1 MPIGPSFDGVL
12 AAAQTGA
19 AWAWDVL
26 YKEFAGPV
34 RGYLTARG
42 AADPDNALGEVF
54 LQVARNIKTFHGDEA
69 RFRSWLFMIAHHRL
83 IDERRSRRRRREE
96 LMADEA
102 HFDVAA
108 APTRSAEDD
117 AVDNLTV
124 EDIRRLLSTLS
135 PAQQDVLTLRIVGG
149 LTIAEIAEILG
160 KRQGAVKALQ
170 RRGVETLRK
179 RLERGVPF

>member
-34 RGYLTARG
+34 RGYLAARG

-83 IDERRSRRRRREE
+83 IDERRSRREE
-96 LMADEA
+96 LVEDEA
-102 HFDVAA
+102 RFDVAA
-108 APTRSAEDD
+108 APARSAEDD

-179 RLERGVPF
+179 RLEGGVPF